1 MKTFWWCVA
10 ATTCCAPLQRLPA
23 PRPPAAGGRRPGENV
38 ITCPYHAWA
47 FKLDGELAHARN
59 CENVQNFD
67 KENSH
72 LMPVRVEEYAGF
84 IYVNLDSQ
92 AGTVEDQ
99 LPGLGAKVREACPQ
113 VDDLAGGALRHPNP
127 GQLEEHRRQL
137 PRVLPLRP
145 GTPGFADS
153 VQVDRYWHTLHGNW
167 TLQFGYARPS
177 EQSFKFEE
185 GKASFHGIWLWPCTM
200 FNMPPLEGMMTV
212 IYEFPVDAETTLQH
226 YDIYFTN
233 ADLSDEQLKLIDWY
247 RDVFR
252 PEDLR
257 LVESVQK
264 ASNRAAIA
272 ARAHHGRRRRQ
283 RRQRTRHRPLPQS
296 AGAGLSTLM
305 RRGPRAPPLTCEVL
319 CEYFRSGAIPPTSL
333 HQRAMAR
340 CRQPGN
346 PAGER
351 SRHRPTHRQRAQHG
365 DGRNPT
371 GDRRRPAGA
380 GRLAR
385 AAGTAT
391 RAAAAAGSN

>member
-1 MKTFWWCVA
+1 
-10 ATTCCAPLQRLPA
+10 
-23 PRPPAAGGRRPGENV
+23 
-38 ITCPYHAWA
+38 
-47 FKLDGELAHARN
+47 
-59 CENVQNFD
+59 
-67 KENSH
+67 
-72 LMPVRVEEYAGF
+72 MPVRVEEYAGF

-113 VDDLAGGALRHPNP
+113 VDDLKLAARFVTRTPANWKNIVDNY
-127 GQLEEHRRQL
+127 LECYHCG
-137 PRVLPLRP
+137 PAH
-145 GTPGFADS
+145 PGFADS

-185 GKASFHGIWLWPCTM
+185 GKEASFHGIWLWPCTM

-272 ARAHHGRRRRQ
+272 AGAHHGRRRRQ

-305 RRGPRAPPLTCEVL
+305 RRGPRAPP
-319 CEYFRSGAIPPTSL
+319 
-333 HQRAMAR
+333 
-340 CRQPGN
+340 
-346 PAGER
+346 
-351 SRHRPTHRQRAQHG
+351 
-365 DGRNPT
+365 
-371 GDRRRPAGA
+371 
-380 GRLAR
+380 
-385 AAGTAT
+385 
-391 RAAAAAGSN
+391 